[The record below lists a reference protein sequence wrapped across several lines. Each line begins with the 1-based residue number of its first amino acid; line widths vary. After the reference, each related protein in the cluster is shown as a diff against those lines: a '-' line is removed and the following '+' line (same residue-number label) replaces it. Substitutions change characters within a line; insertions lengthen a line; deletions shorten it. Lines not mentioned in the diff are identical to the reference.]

1 MLKGALLRQKSRML
15 ITAATVALGASLATA
30 MLDVMLDVG
39 DKVNQELKTYGANLS
54 VVPKGVSFIGD
65 LYGVEED
72 ENSEKYLA
80 EDDLPKL
87 KTIFWAFN
95 IVDFAPYLD
104 AAASVRGRGGA
115 VEARIVGTWFDKHLD
130 IPTGESVD
138 TGISRMKSWWDV
150 SGAWA
155 KDDVGDGEIFCM
167 TGTKLA
173 AELGISPGDKISVA
187 GDRPVEITV
196 AGVFKS
202 GGDEDDVLFVPLGV
216 AQNISGKRGLVNR
229 IEVSALTTPEND
241 LARRA
246 AQNPNSLSRHEW
258 DTWYCTAYISSIAYQ
273 IEEVISGARA
283 KPILQVASSE
293 GAILEK
299 TQMLM
304 LLLTILSLASSALAL
319 SNLVTAGVMERSAQI
334 GLLEAIGA
342 SSREVSLLIIS
353 ETLISALIGGCAGYF
368 AGIGF
373 AQIIGHT
380 VFGSTITAHPLVI
393 PLVVLLVTAV
403 TLAGSLPAIRLLMSL
418 RPAEVLHG
426 R

>member
-1 MLKGALLRQKSRML
+1 MLKGALLRQKSRL
-15 ITAATVALGASLATA
+15 ILTAATVALGTSLATA

-54 VVPKGVSFIGD
+54 VVPRGSSFVGD
-65 LYGVEED
+65 LYGVEEN
-72 ENSEKYLA
+72 ENSGKYLA
-80 EDDLPKL
+80 EDELPKL

-104 AAASVRGRGGA
+104 ADALVTTKDGTSPGT
-115 VEARIVGTWFDKHLD
+115 RIIGTWFDKHLD

-138 TGISRMKSWWDV
+138 TGIARMKSWWNV
-150 SGAWA
+150 EGEWA
-155 KDDVGDGEIFCM
+155 KDSGDGISCM
-167 TGTKLA
+167 AGANLAKKLG
-173 AELGISPGDKISVA
+173 LSPGDKIYVA
-187 GDRPVEITV
+187 GETSVEAAV
-196 AGVFKS
+196 SGVFRS
-202 GGDEDDVLFVPLGV
+202 GGEDDDALFVPLGL
-216 AQNISGKRGLVNR
+216 AQGIAGQRGLVNK

-246 AQNPNSLSRHEW
+246 AQNPDSLSRHEW

-273 IEEVISGARA
+273 IEEVISNARA
-283 KPILQVASSE
+283 KPILQVASGE

-304 LLLTILSLASSALAL
+304 LMLTVLSLASSALAL

-342 SSREVSLLIIS
+342 SSKEVSLLIIS
-353 ETLISALIGGCAGYF
+353 ETLISAMIGGCAGYF

-373 AQIIGHT
+373 AQVIGHT

-403 TLAGSLPAIRLLMSL
+403 TLLGSFPAVRLLISL

>member
-1 MLKGALLRQKSRML
+1 M
-15 ITAATVALGASLATA
+15 
-30 MLDVMLDVG
+30 
-39 DKVNQELKTYGANLS
+39 
-54 VVPKGVSFIGD
+54 
-65 LYGVEED
+65 
-72 ENSEKYLA
+72 
-80 EDDLPKL
+80 
-87 KTIFWAFN
+87 
-95 IVDFAPYLD
+95 
-104 AAASVRGRGGA
+104 
-115 VEARIVGTWFDKHLD
+115 
-130 IPTGESVD
+130 
-138 TGISRMKSWWDV
+138 
-150 SGAWA
+150 
-155 KDDVGDGEIFCM
+155 
-167 TGTKLA
+167 
-173 AELGISPGDKISVA
+173 
-187 GDRPVEITV
+187 TV

-202 GGDEDDVLFVPLGV
+202 GGDEDDVLFVPLEV
-216 AQNISGKRGLVNR
+216 AQDISGKHGLVNR

-304 LLLTILSLASSALAL
+304 LLLTILSLSSSALAL

-403 TLAGSLPAIRLLMSL
+403 TAAGSLPAVKLLISL